1 MNKLGRNFGSC
12 KNEHEFGTTLIAQ
25 VKKRPILYDAEHAGG
40 DKDDAWYNLSV
51 EMGYRQTVAARGK
64 LIVRT
69 VGTLNFCHFLQPK
82 YLGEDKTKF
91 TGLLKEVWRYM
102 AHDTLGKIL
111 RRTPDG
117 ETPKTTWPYYKDISW
132 MATFINVGSRRAKV
146 EKKRKRLTSD

>member
-64 LIVRT
+64 LI
-69 VGTLNFCHFLQPK
+69 PK